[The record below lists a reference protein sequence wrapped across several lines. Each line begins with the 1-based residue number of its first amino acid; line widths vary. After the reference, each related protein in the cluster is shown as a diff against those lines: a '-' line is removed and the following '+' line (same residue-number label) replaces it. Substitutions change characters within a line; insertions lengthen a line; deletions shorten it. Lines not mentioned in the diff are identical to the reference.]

1 MAVTGSRSLLP
12 VTFRPSNQPKY
23 IPKTYNARGA
33 DHLLPFFIGQMKQA
47 FFILWLT
54 ALCASV
60 SLSKPQTPPT
70 KKAVPKKAATTKA
83 PAGKTTTTKKAPLRS
98 AARSTKKGTL
108 PRTPVRVRQM
118 TPSADRYREIQESLV
133 AKGYLQQEP
142 TGVWDTKS
150 SDALRQ
156 FQTETDLT
164 PTGKLSSLTLI
175 RLGLGPKFSDAP
187 VVIPPVTEPQPQP

>member
-1 MAVTGSRSLLP
+1 ML
-12 VTFRPSNQPKY
+12 
-23 IPKTYNARGA
+23 RGA
-33 DHLLPFFIGQMKQA
+33 GYLLPFFIGQMKQA

-70 KKAVPKKAATTKA
+70 KKAAPKKAAPKAAATKA
-83 PAGKTTTTKKAPLRS
+83 PSGKTTTTKKAPLRT
-98 AARSTKKGTL
+98 ARSTKKGSL

-187 VVIPPVTEPQPQP
+187 VVIPPVAEPQPQP